1 MATWCGSDIHTGKG
15 QLKTANGTIHTNNEN
30 LSWLSMIDTQLSLL
44 GLLRLVSFHTPI
56 KRKKRIP
63 IFYVNHLFVKLIRL
77 VRCTS
82 SITSRRIRV
91 PCTFKEQQLIIDV
104 LCLELCKYLA
114 KPICRRFS
122 PSLCLGRRNIPLF
135 ECNCTPGLPTPRPC
149 CWVS

>member
-15 QLKTANGTIHTNNEN
+15 QLKTANGTIHTKN
-30 LSWLSMIDTQLSLL
+30 LFSLPMTDTQLSLL

-56 KRKKRIP
+56 KRKKRNSNILRESL
-63 IFYVNHLFVKLIRL
+63 ISETNSSSSLHLQYHLK
-77 VRCTS
+77 TNQS
-82 SITSRRIRV
+82 S
-91 PCTFKEQQLIIDV
+91 CTFKEQQLIIDV
-104 LCLELCKYLA
+104 PCLELCKYLA

-122 PSLCLGRRNIPLF
+122 HSLCLGRRNIPLF